1 MITAQTARRMA
12 SPMAVR
18 KMLRFAAGPFLSL
31 ALCGVGVAHAEG
43 AAKNWT
49 APSFKIYAQ
58 VLSDEIMARHPELW
72 SVTFH
77 GVPPGMDKVYTMFAG
92 SYPDRIGNP
101 DDPDDVDV
109 IVKGISSV
117 DPRWHRHD
125 ARAKFVL
132 QIPLRDKTG
141 ENVGLLVLAYRTTPE
156 FLKDERGYF
165 DEGTRLR
172 DALQARIPNHAAL
185 FAPAKP

>member
-1 MITAQTARRMA
+1 MKRNLTTWMI
-12 SPMAVR
+12 
-18 KMLRFAAGPFLSL
+18 AASL
-31 ALCGVGVAHAEG
+31 ALSSG
-43 AAKNWT
+43 ALADAPKKNW
-49 APSFKIYAQ
+49 APPAYKIYAQ
-58 VLSDEIMARHPELW
+58 TLSDEIMAQHPELW

-125 ARAKFVL
+125 AKPKFVL
-132 QIPLRDKTG
+132 QIPLRDKAG
-141 ENVGLLVLAYRTTPE
+141 ESVGLLVLAYKIGPE
-156 FLKDERGYF
+156 MHMSERDYF
-165 DEGTRLR
+165 SAGTILR
-172 DALQARIPNHAAL
+172 DQLQERIPTYAAL
-185 FAPAKP
+185 FEAAK

>member
-1 MITAQTARRMA
+1 MAFMRVMLATALGLGIATMA
-12 SPMAVR
+12 AP
-18 KMLRFAAGPFLSL
+18 LAAEP
-31 ALCGVGVAHAEG
+31 

-49 APSFKIYAQ
+49 PPPYRIYAQ

-101 DDPDDVDV
+101 DDPDDVV
-109 IVKGISSV
+109 VTVQGISSV

-132 QIPLRDKTG
+132 QIPLRDRAG
-141 ENVGLLVLAYRTTPE
+141 ENVGLLVLAYKVGPE
-156 FLKDERGYF
+156 LHMSERDYF
-165 DEGTRLR
+165 DAGTLLR
-172 DALQARIPNHAAL
+172 DQLEEKIPSYTAL
-185 FAPAKP
+185 FQRAP

>member
-1 MITAQTARRMA
+1 MISTRTRMVAALAVALSNPLSAGAQ
-12 SPMAVR
+12 P
-18 KMLRFAAGPFLSL
+18 AANGP
-31 ALCGVGVAHAEG
+31 V
-43 AAKNWT
+43 KNWT
-49 APSFKIYAQ
+49 APRYKIYAQ
-58 VLSDEIMARHPELW
+58 VLSDEIMAHHPELW

-125 ARAKFVL
+125 AKAKFVL
-132 QIPLRDKTG
+132 QIPLRDRAG
-141 ENVGLLVLAYRTTPE
+141 ENIGLLVLAYRIGPEVHTPSS
-156 FLKDERGYF
+156 KDERAF
-165 DEGTRLR
+165 FNDGTLLR
-172 DALQARIPNHAAL
+172 DALQARIPSHDAL
-185 FAPAKP
+185 FEAAR

>member
-1 MITAQTARRMA
+1 MREWFKCRVFVCALAAVMPFTATA
-12 SPMAVR
+12 V
-18 KMLRFAAGPFLSL
+18 
-31 ALCGVGVAHAEG
+31 CAESVV
-43 AAKNWT
+43 KNWT
-49 APSFKIYAQ
+49 PPTYRIYAQ
-58 VLSDEIMARHPELW
+58 QLSDNIIAHHHELW

-125 ARAKFVL
+125 AKPKFVL
-132 QIPLRDKTG
+132 QIPLRDKAG
-141 ENVGLLVLAYRTTPE
+141 ESVGLLVLAYKLTPPYK
-156 FLKDERGYF
+156 KDERGYF
-165 DEGTRLR
+165 DAGTRLR
-172 DALQARIPNHAAL
+172 DRLQADIPNYAAL
-185 FAPAKP
+185 FAPAK